1 MLAIN
6 IAGFFLITLIVWW
19 FWLYKSETGTHL
31 AGDAVIRVANGNYDP
46 AHVSI
51 TSGQSSTLRFLR
63 IDESPCAVV
72 VVFADLDIS
81 QDLAVGEVSEVALPA
96 LPPGNY
102 PFTCQMQMYR
112 GELIVEEV

>member
-6 IAGFFLITLIVWW
+6 IAGLLLIALIVWW
-19 FWLYKSETGTHL
+19 FWLYKSETDTQV
-31 AGDAVIRVANGNYDP
+31 AGDAVIRVANGTYDP
-46 AHVSI
+46 AHIFI
-51 TSGQSSTLRFLR
+51 TSGQPSTLRFQR
-63 IDESPCAVV
+63 IDESPCAAV

-96 LPPGNY
+96 LPPGKY

-112 GELIVEEV
+112 GELTVKEV